1 VSRFPLDFGLVGT
14 PRWRAVYKYAL
25 PFQPSG
31 IHTPHGEED
40 NNMQASIEGSY
51 KMCGRQVT
59 LVPILQTDTVS
70 CMDCGAPARTVVLE
84 ANNEEAWTWCGI
96 CAVG

>member
-1 VSRFPLDFGLVGT
+1 
-14 PRWRAVYKYAL
+14 
-25 PFQPSG
+25 
-31 IHTPHGEED
+31 
-40 NNMQASIEGSY
+40 MQASIEGSY

-59 LVPILQTDTVS
+59 LVPILQTNVVWADGTITVR